1 MRNVQ
6 SILFCKRAEIEHLCI
21 VTTGKMTM
29 RDVGNEARARPVY
42 TKLGAA
48 DIPLSSVAL
57 NSLVQRDVRGES
69 VVISPPSIAAAGSV
83 VSRDFDEK
91 PKSTPSS
98 SGIGVNIHRSKQGV
112 FVVR

>member
-1 MRNVQ
+1 
-6 SILFCKRAEIEHLCI
+6 
-21 VTTGKMTM
+21 M

-57 NSLVQRDVRGES
+57 NSLVQRDVRES

-91 PKSTPSS
+91 PKSTPST

>member
-1 MRNVQ
+1 M
-6 SILFCKRAEIEHLCI
+6 KRAAVNSFLEKERKSNTSAYLPK
-21 VTTGKMTM
+21 KMTM
-29 RDVGNEARARPVY
+29 RDVMNEARERPVY

-57 NSLVQRDVRGES
+57 NSLVQRDVRES
-69 VVISPPSIAAAGSV
+69 VVISPPSIASGGSV
-83 VSRDFDEK
+83 LSRGFEEK
-91 PKSTPSS
+91 PKGTPSS